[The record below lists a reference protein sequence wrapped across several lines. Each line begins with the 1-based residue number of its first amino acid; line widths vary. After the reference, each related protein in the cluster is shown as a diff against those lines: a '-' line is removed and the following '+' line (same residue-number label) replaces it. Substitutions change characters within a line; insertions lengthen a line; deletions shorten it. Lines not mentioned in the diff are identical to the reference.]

1 MGEVLDLV
9 STMNISWQSAS
20 KVIDAV
26 NAVASIWGIVYIIV
40 AGGGILGMGYA
51 ALALLVKKKVKDLG
65 ETAAIAW

>member
-1 MGEVLDLV
+1 
-9 STMNISWQSAS
+9 
-20 KVIDAV
+20 V
-26 NAVASIWGIVYIIV
+26 NAGASIWGIVSIIV

>member
-9 STMNISWQSAS
+9 STMNISWQSAN

-26 NAVASIWGIVYIIV
+26 NAVASIWGIVSIIV

>member
-26 NAVASIWGIVYIIV
+26 NAVASIWGIVSIIV

-65 ETAAIAW
+65 EIAAIAW

>member
-20 KVIDAV
+20 RVIDAV
-26 NAVASIWGIVYIIV
+26 NAGASIWGIISIIV

>member
-26 NAVASIWGIVYIIV
+26 NAVASIWGIVSIIV

-51 ALALLVKKKVKDLG
+51 ALALLVKKKVKDLR

>member
-26 NAVASIWGIVYIIV
+26 NAVASIWGIVSIIV